1 MEIKQE
7 YTVAEATEFLG
18 FASRSTINVR
28 TKEKGDKALSYN
40 LDDNNNKVIPIAEL
54 ERVFPKKYNAA
65 IKRKRNTNNTST
77 EYSAKIQKSTAK
89 NTNNTIQ
96 LEQDIKILEQ
106 QIEFK
111 DELLRISKEAKEK
124 AEEREQDLSKKLNL
138 SQETLKAQTAILED
152 LREKKQPQKPVQEE
166 KQNFDRREG
175 KNRLKT
181 LTDAEIA
188 IIILLSFLCG
198 LIVLTL

>member
-1 MEIKQE
+1 M
-7 YTVAEATEFLG
+7 
-18 FASRSTINVR
+18 R